1 VTDSPR
7 PPIRL
12 LVVDDE
18 QEIIESYRRTLVASD
33 VHPET
38 EDLRRLGA
46 KLFQNRDAPR
56 RNARSSPV
64 ISFDPT
70 FCNGAEAAVEAVRLS
85 LAEDRPYAVVFLD
98 MRMPPGPDG
107 VWAAA
112 RIREIDPAVEIV
124 VCTAYSDVD
133 PHDIGGIVPPV
144 EKLSYLQKPFHPHE
158 VKQMAIALASKW
170 RAERHIIRLAYFDS
184 LTGLPNREQARSR
197 LLAALEASR
206 TRGTPLAVLYID
218 LDNFKRIN
226 DTLGHGVGDEV
237 LTVAADRL
245 RKSLRYCDDW
255 AHGSSMKDHPGDI
268 ARLGGDE
275 FVVVLP
281 QIRESADAS
290 LVAERLISV
299 LQQPMKLA
307 QNTVVV
313 TPSIGIA
320 ISPSDG
326 NDADALLRHADL
338 AMYFAKRRAAGTYA
352 YFDPSMTAGALKRYT
367 IEEAMRGAL
376 ERGEFTLHYQP
387 QLDMADGTIDG
398 VEALLRWN
406 HPELGSVP
414 PDDFIPVAEATG
426 MIFPIGDWVLR
437 TACLQA
443 KRWHDEGL
451 PLNRMAVNISAQQ
464 FAMGEFPGRV
474 AEIIREVGISPRM
487 VELEITESTVMRDEA
502 WAAKALDK
510 LRSIGV
516 SIAIDDFGTG
526 YSNFGRLHH
535 LHVDRLKMDRT
546 FVHGIGEHKDGHA
559 IAAAIIAMAKSL
571 HVDVVAE
578 GVESVTQ
585 LTMLRDHECAHA
597 QGFLLSRPLC
607 TDDIT
612 QLLHR
617 AAGHFDA
624 SRTQRI
630 QKLIG

>member
-1 VTDSPR
+1 MTESIR
-7 PPIRL
+7 PPIRI

-18 QEIIESYRRTLVASD
+18 AEVIEAYRRTLVAPD
-33 VHPET
+33 VHPDDAES
-38 EDLRRLGA
+38 RRLGA
-46 KLFQNRDAPR
+46 KLFQNSDATRRAPR
-56 RNARSSPV
+56 PTSV
-64 ISFDPT
+64 ITFDPI
-70 FCNGAEAAVEAVRLS
+70 FCNGAEAAVEAVRTA
-85 LAEDRPYAVVFLD
+85 LAEDRPFAVVFLD

-107 VWAAA
+107 VWAAS
-112 RIREIDPAVEIV
+112 RIREIDPAIEIV

-144 EKLSYLQKPFHPHE
+144 DKLSYLQKPFHPHE
-158 VKQMAIALASKW
+158 IKQMAIALASKW

-197 LLAALEASR
+197 LLAALAAAR
-206 TRGTPLAVLYID
+206 THGMPLAVLYVD

-245 RKSLRYCDDW
+245 RKSLRYSDDW
-255 AHGSSMKDHPGDI
+255 LLGSPVKDHPGDV

-275 FVVVLP
+275 FVVILP
-281 QIRESADAS
+281 QIREFADAR
-290 LVAERLISV
+290 LVAERLISS
-299 LQQPMKLA
+299 LQEPMRLA

-313 TPSIGIA
+313 TPSVGIA
-320 ISPSDG
+320 ISPVDG
-326 NDADALLRHADL
+326 LDADTLLRHADL
-338 AMYFAKRRAAGTYA
+338 AMYFAKRRSAGTYA

-376 ERGEFTLHYQP
+376 ERGEFSLHYQP
-387 QLDMADGTIDG
+387 QLDMNDGTIGG

-414 PDDFIPVAEATG
+414 QDDFIPVAEATG
-426 MIFPIGDWVLR
+426 MIFPIGEWVLR
-437 TACLQA
+437 TACTQA
-443 KRWHDEGL
+443 KRWHDDGL
-451 PLNRMAVNISAQQ
+451 ALARIAINVSAQQ
-464 FAMGEFPGRV
+464 FAVGQFPVQV
-474 AEIIREVGISPRM
+474 AEIIRDVGILPNM

-502 WAAKALDK
+502 WAAQALDR
-510 LRSIGV
+510 LRAIGV

-535 LHVDRLKMDRT
+535 MNIDRLKMDRT
-546 FVHGIGEHKDGHA
+546 FVHGIGEQKDGHA

-578 GVESVTQ
+578 GVESVAQ
-585 LTMLRDHECAHA
+585 LRVLRENDCAHA
-597 QGFLLSRPLC
+597 QGYLLSGPLC
-607 TDDIT
+607 TEEIT
-612 QLLHR
+612 QLLQR
-617 AAGHFDA
+617 ASGQFDA

-630 QKLIG
+630 QRLIG